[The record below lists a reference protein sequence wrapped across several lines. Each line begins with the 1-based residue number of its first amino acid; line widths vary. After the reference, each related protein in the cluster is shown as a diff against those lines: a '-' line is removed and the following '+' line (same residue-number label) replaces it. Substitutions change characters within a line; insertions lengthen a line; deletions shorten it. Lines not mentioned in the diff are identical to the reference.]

1 VSWLVRVEFLRF
13 EMGGLRMEPTKRPE
27 DVVLRN
33 YVPRDTPE
41 SAYRQMQT
49 YHYTLVGVFF
59 VWMLVRVFCVLGTQ
73 VYRASDLAVSLM
85 PVEIQIGALG
95 ALICVLFAAFDL
107 AVCFGLLTKERWGWW
122 IALVGMFWA
131 IVQAIGD
138 SVISLNFG
146 SSSMASTI
154 HALVS
159 VAIVLLVGWLIYL
172 HLSPLMRMRF
182 EVTLGSWFALGIG
195 LVGGL
200 VLGVSFLALVWQKM
214 PLPVS

>member
-1 VSWLVRVEFLRF
+1 
-13 EMGGLRMEPTKRPE
+13 MEPTNGPAKL
-27 DVVLRN
+27 VLRS

-41 SAYRQMQT
+41 SAYRQLQI
-49 YHYTLVGVFF
+49 YHYTLVGVFL

-73 VYRASDLAVSLM
+73 VYRASDWAVALM
-85 PVEIQIGALG
+85 PMEIQIGALG

-107 AVCFGLLTKERWGWW
+107 AVCCGLLIKERWGWW

-159 VAIVLLVGWLIYL
+159 VAMVLLVGWLIYL
-172 HLSPLMRMRF
+172 HLSPLMRIRF
-182 EVTLGSWFALGIG
+182 DVTVGTWFALGIG

-200 VLGVSFLALVWQKM
+200 VLGVSFLALVWQRM

>member
-1 VSWLVRVEFLRF
+1 
-13 EMGGLRMEPTKRPE
+13 MEPTKGPE
-27 DVVLRN
+27 KVVLRN

-41 SAYRQMQT
+41 SAYRQMQA
-49 YHYTLVGVFF
+49 YHYALVGVFL
-59 VWMLVRVFCVLGTQ
+59 VWMFVRVFCVLGTQ

-131 IVQAIGD
+131 VVQAIGD

-146 SSSMASTI
+146 SSSMASTV
-154 HALVS
+154 HVLVS
-159 VAIVLLVGWLIYL
+159 VAIVILVGWLVFF
-172 HLSPLMRMRF
+172 HLSPSVRIRF
-182 EVTLGSWFALGIG
+182 DVSVGSWLALGIG
-195 LVGGL
+195 FTGGL
-200 VLGVSFLALVWQKM
+200 VLGVSFLVLVWQMM

>member
-1 VSWLVRVEFLRF
+1 
-13 EMGGLRMEPTKRPE
+13 MEPTNGPAKL
-27 DVVLRN
+27 VLRS

-41 SAYRQMQT
+41 SAYRQLQI
-49 YHYTLVGVFF
+49 YHYTLVGVFL

-73 VYRASDLAVSLM
+73 VYRASDWAVALM
-85 PVEIQIGALG
+85 PMEIQIGALG

-107 AVCFGLLTKERWGWW
+107 AVCCGLLIKERWGWW

-159 VAIVLLVGWLIYL
+159 VAMVLLVGWLIYL
-172 HLSPLMRMRF
+172 HLSPLMRIRF
-182 EVTLGSWFALGIG
+182 DVTVGTWFALGIG
-195 LVGGL
+195 LIGGL
-200 VLGVSFLALVWQKM
+200 VLGVSFLALVWQRM

>member
-1 VSWLVRVEFLRF
+1 
-13 EMGGLRMEPTKRPE
+13 MEPTKGPE
-27 DVVLRN
+27 KVVLRN

-41 SAYRQMQT
+41 SAYRQMQA
-49 YHYTLVGVFF
+49 YHYALVGVFL
-59 VWMLVRVFCVLGTQ
+59 VWMFVRVFCVLGTQ

-107 AVCFGLLTKERWGWW
+107 VVCFGLLTKERWGWW

-131 IVQAIGD
+131 VVQAIGD

-146 SSSMASTI
+146 SSSMALTI
-154 HALVS
+154 HVFFS
-159 VAIVLLVGWLIYL
+159 VAIVLLVGWMVYF
-172 HLSPLMRMRF
+172 HLSPSVRIRF
-182 EVTLGSWFALGIG
+182 DVTVGTGFALGIG
-195 LVGGL
+195 LAGGL
-200 VLGVSFLALVWQKM
+200 VLGVSFLALVWRMM

>member
-1 VSWLVRVEFLRF
+1 MSRLVWVEFLRF
-13 EMGGLRMEPTKRPE
+13 ESGVAKMEPTNGPAKL
-27 DVVLRN
+27 VLRS

-41 SAYRQMQT
+41 SAYRQLQI
-49 YHYTLVGVFF
+49 YHYTLVGVFL

-73 VYRASDLAVSLM
+73 VYRASDWAVALM
-85 PVEIQIGALG
+85 PMEIQIGALG

-107 AVCFGLLTKERWGWW
+107 AVCCGLLIKERWGWW

-159 VAIVLLVGWLIYL
+159 VAMVLLVGWLIYL
-172 HLSPLMRMRF
+172 HLSPLMRIRF
-182 EVTLGSWFALGIG
+182 DVTVGTWFALGIG
-195 LVGGL
+195 LIGGL
-200 VLGVSFLALVWQKM
+200 VLGVSFLALVWQRM